1 MKDANNEQICRMFS
15 FHSDGIAI
23 ISVLSILAVN
33 SIKVVENLNL
43 ILTTKGVSEKIRQKK
58 IIQKIETIGS

>member
-33 SIKVVENLNL
+33 SIKVVKYLNL
-43 ILTTKGVSEKIRQKK
+43 IITTKRVSEKMRQK
-58 IIQKIETIGS
+58 

>member
-23 ISVLSILAVN
+23 ISMLSILAVN
-33 SIKVVENLNL
+33 SIKVVKYLNL
-43 ILTTKGVSEKIRQKK
+43 IITTKRVSEKMRQK
-58 IIQKIETIGS
+58 